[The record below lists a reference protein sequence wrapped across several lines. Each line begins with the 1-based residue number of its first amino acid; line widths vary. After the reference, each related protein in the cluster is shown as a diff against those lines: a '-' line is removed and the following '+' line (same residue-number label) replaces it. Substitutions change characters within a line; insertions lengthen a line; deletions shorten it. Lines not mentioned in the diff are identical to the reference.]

1 MSSQRIFASG
11 ITIYSPYWINYA
23 KDLNSPYFK
32 YCGIFDSCLSNDIR
46 IIPFFPPTTN
56 PPKDPFFPL
65 NTHPP
70 KDPFFPPTTN
80 PPKDDNNI
88 NPRNPVSSV
97 IPFQL
102 PFP

>member
-46 IIPFFPPTTN
+46 IIPFFPPTTH
-56 PPKDPFFPL
+56 PPEDPFFPL
-65 NTHPP
+65 TTHPP
-70 KDPFFPPTTN
+70 KDPFFPPTTH
-80 PPKDDNNI
+80 PPKDHNNI
-88 NPRNPVSSV
+88 NPRNAVSSV

>member
-1 MSSQRIFASG
+1 MSSQKIFASS
-11 ITIYSPYWINYA
+11 TIYSPHWINYA
-23 KDLNSPYFK
+23 NDLKSPYFK

-46 IIPFFPPTTN
+46 IFPFFPLTTQ

-65 NTHPP
+65 TTQPP
-70 KDPFFPPTTN
+70 KDPFFPLTTQ
-80 PPKDDNNI
+80 PPKDDDNNI
-88 NPRNPVSSV
+88 NPRNAVSSI